1 VILLGEMRDAGEAER
16 IGVRQE
22 VPDDLLLSERV
33 IDKGLPR
40 KGWAFC
46 HAWWSTSGLVP

>member
-1 VILLGEMRDAGEAER
+1 MREKAEKT
-16 IGVRQE
+16 GVRQE

-46 HAWWSTSGLVP
+46 MLGGQPPELVR